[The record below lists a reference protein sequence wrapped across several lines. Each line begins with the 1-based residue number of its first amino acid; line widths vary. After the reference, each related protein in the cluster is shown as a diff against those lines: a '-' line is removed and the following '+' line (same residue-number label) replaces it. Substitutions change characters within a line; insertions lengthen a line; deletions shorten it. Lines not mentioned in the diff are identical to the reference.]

1 MNEKPKTALGGEVV
15 LPVVL
20 IVVTVAYLI
29 EALRTLRPFQEGT
42 AGPSF
47 FPIVISAVMLAALAS
62 LLWSSLKGRKKKG
75 EAVALAEP
83 IKVVL
88 VTVGYIALFQ
98 PVGYFLS
105 TTAYVLALLY
115 VFRFKARN
123 VFVTVLWALL
133 IAGACFVLFSEIFRI
148 RLPKLGGII

>member
-1 MNEKPKTALGGEVV
+1 LNEKPKSTLGGNLV
-15 LPVVL
+15 LPAIL

-47 FPIVISAVMLAALAS
+47 FPIVISVIMLAALVS
-62 LLWSSLKGRKKKG
+62 VVWSGLKSQNKKA
-75 EAVALAEP
+75 ETVAVAQP
-83 IKVVL
+83 IKVVV
-88 VTVGYIALFQ
+88 VTIVYIAIFQ
-98 PVGYFLS
+98 PAGYFLS

-115 VFRFKARN
+115 VFGFKARN
-123 VFVTVLWALL
+123 VFITVLWSVL
-133 IAGACFVLFSEIFRI
+133 IAGSCFLLFSEIFRI